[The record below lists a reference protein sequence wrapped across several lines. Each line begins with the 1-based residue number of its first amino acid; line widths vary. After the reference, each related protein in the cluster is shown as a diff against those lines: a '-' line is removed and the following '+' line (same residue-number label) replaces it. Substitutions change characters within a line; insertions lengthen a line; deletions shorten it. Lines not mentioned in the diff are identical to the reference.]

1 MLAGYVNIS
10 NNFYHRGWNETGKP
24 TETRIRINI
33 FQQKNLEIFLI
44 SQKKNYFKIS
54 YHTNNFIN
62 IIMGMYVYFCYNAL
76 HLYLKFC
83 TSSHSNL
90 CVMDEKFAFGIL
102 LDLPVETQRLKQLKL

>member
-1 MLAGYVNIS
+1 
-10 NNFYHRGWNETGKP
+10 
-24 TETRIRINI
+24 
-33 FQQKNLEIFLI
+33 
-44 SQKKNYFKIS
+44 
-54 YHTNNFIN
+54 
-62 IIMGMYVYFCYNAL
+62 MYVYFCYNAL